1 MAKPVSKLGRFIT
14 FEGGDG
20 SGKSTQVRRLSASLE
35 KRGIAHIVTREPGGS
50 PGAEEIR
57 NLVLQGE
64 PGRWEPLTEALLFYA
79 ARADH
84 TERTIKPALAAGKW
98 VICDRYSDS
107 SYAYQGGGRG
117 LARETVRR
125 IEAIAI
131 NDFKPDLTLIL
142 DLPVE
147 TGLERVAPRTHKE
160 TRFEAFDVGFHQRM
174 RKTFLDIAK
183 RSPSRCVVID
193 AAVDEDAVETAILG
207 VLKKRF
213 RLK

>member
-1 MAKPVSKLGRFIT
+1 MAKQGHFIT

-20 SGKSTQVRRLSASLE
+20 TGKSTQVKRLAAALDA
-35 KRGIAHIVTREPGGS
+35 KKIATVVTREPGGS

-57 NLVLQGE
+57 ALVLRGD
-64 PGRWEPLTEALLFYA
+64 PARWDPLTEALLFYA

-84 TERTIKPALAAGKW
+84 TERLIKPALAEGQW
-98 VICDRYSDS
+98 VISDRYSDS

-131 NDFKPDLTLIL
+131 NDFRPELTIIL
-142 DLPVE
+142 DMDVE
-147 TGLERVAPRTHKE
+147 AGLKRSLARQDNPE
-160 TRFEAFDVGFHQRM
+160 TRFEEMDLAVHERM

-183 RSPSRCVVID
+183 RNSDRCVVID
-193 AAVDEDAVETAILG
+193 ANREIDAVAEDVWKA
-207 VLKKRF
+207 VKKRF
-213 RLK
+213 KVK

>member
-1 MAKPVSKLGRFIT
+1 MAKIGRFIT
-14 FEGGDG
+14 FEGGEG
-20 SGKSTQVRRLSASLE
+20 TGKSTQAKRLAAALE
-35 KRGIAHIVTREPGGS
+35 ARKISCLVTREPGGS

-57 NLVLQGE
+57 SLVLKGD
-64 PGRWEPLTEALLFYA
+64 PARWNPLTEALLFYA

-84 TERTIKPALAAGKW
+84 TERKIKPALADGKW

-131 NDFKPDLTLIL
+131 NDFKPELTLIL

-147 TGLERVAPRTHKE
+147 IGLKRSIARQGNIE
-160 TRFEAFDVGFHQRM
+160 TRFEEMDVAFHERM
-174 RKTFLDIAK
+174 RKTFLDIA
-183 RSPSRCVVID
+183 RRHPDRCVVID
-193 AAVDEDAVETAILG
+193 AGQDIDAVADAVWHT
-207 VLKKRF
+207 VKTRF

>member
-1 MAKPVSKLGRFIT
+1 MAKLGRFIT
-14 FEGGDG
+14 FEGGEG
-20 SGKSTQVRRLSASLE
+20 TGKSTQVKRLAAALDAR
-35 KRGIAHIVTREPGGS
+35 KIAAVVTREPGGS

-57 NLVLQGE
+57 SLLLQGD
-64 PGRWEPLTEALLFYA
+64 PARWNPLTEALLFYA

-84 TERTIKPALAAGKW
+84 TDRTIKPALAAGKW

-117 LARETVRR
+117 LNRETVRR

-131 NDFKPDLTLIL
+131 DDFKPELTLIL

-147 TGLERVAPRTHKE
+147 IGLKRSISRQGNTE
-160 TRFEAFDVGFHQRM
+160 TRFEEMDIAFHERM
-174 RKTFLDIAK
+174 RKAFLDIA
-183 RSPSRCVVID
+183 RRNPDRCIVISAD
-193 AAVDEDAVETAILG
+193 QDVDAVADA
-207 VLKKRF
+207 VLATDKQRY

>member
-1 MAKPVSKLGRFIT
+1 MAKPGRFIT
-14 FEGGDG
+14 FEGGEG
-20 SGKSTQVRRLSASLE
+20 TGKSTQAKRLQAALAERKISAL
-35 KRGIAHIVTREPGGS
+35 VTREPGGS

-57 NLVLQGE
+57 ALVLRGE
-64 PGRWEPLTEALLFYA
+64 PARWSPLTEALLFYA

-84 TERTIKPALAAGKW
+84 TERTIKPALAEGKW
-98 VICDRYSDS
+98 VICDRFSDS

-131 NDFKPDLTLIL
+131 DDFKPDLTLIL

-147 TGLERVAPRTHKE
+147 IGLKRSLERHGNVE
-160 TRFEAFDVGFHQRM
+160 TRFEEMDLDVHARM
-174 RKTFLDIAK
+174 RKTYLDIAK
-183 RSPSRCVVID
+183 RNPSRCVVID
-193 AAVDEDAVETAILG
+193 ANQDIDAVEKA
-207 VLKKRF
+207 VFSAVKKRY

>member
-1 MAKPVSKLGRFIT
+1 MAKLGRFIT
-14 FEGGDG
+14 FEGGEG
-20 SGKSTQVRRLSASLE
+20 TGKSTQVKRLAAALDAR
-35 KRGIAHIVTREPGGS
+35 KIAAVVTREPGGS

-57 NLVLQGE
+57 SLVLKGD
-64 PGRWEPLTEALLFYA
+64 PARWNPLTEALLFYA

-84 TERTIKPALAAGKW
+84 TDRTIKPALAAGKW

-117 LARETVRR
+117 LNRETVRR

-131 NDFKPDLTLIL
+131 DDFKPELTLIL

-147 TGLERVAPRTHKE
+147 IGLKRSIGRQGNTE
-160 TRFEAFDVGFHQRM
+160 TRFEEMDIAFHERM
-174 RKTFLDIAK
+174 RKAFLDIA
-183 RSPSRCVVID
+183 RRNPDRCIVIPAD
-193 AAVDEDAVETAILG
+193 QDVDAVADA
-207 VLKKRF
+207 VLATVKQRF